1 MPDYDYG
8 DGYMLV
14 YIKQN
19 ALNFTLKLCEF
30 HCTNYFIIYLTKEK
44 QGNDKNKIQIVVAF
58 GRDAGR

>member
-19 ALNFTLKLCEF
+19 ALKCTLKLCEF
-30 HCTNYFIIYLTKEK
+30 HCTNYFIIYLTKKKPRE
-44 QGNDKNKIQIVVAF
+44 
-58 GRDAGR
+58 